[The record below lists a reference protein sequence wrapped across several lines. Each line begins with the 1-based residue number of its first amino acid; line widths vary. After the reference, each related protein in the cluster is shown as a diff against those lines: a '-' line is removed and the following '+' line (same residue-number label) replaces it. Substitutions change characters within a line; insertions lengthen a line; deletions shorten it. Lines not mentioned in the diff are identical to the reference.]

1 MFVMRIFYYIH
12 TTLSKKSV
20 PMISVESRD
29 DPRVGMN
36 TDMPGNYFLA
46 IQNLTKSV
54 IQGKELRFQA
64 LFMGDGCI
72 DHPKILLTPSATIFD
87 AERSIIRNNL
97 SIVDDDSFETAASNN
112 NFDPKGC
119 TILLS
124 GGQEH
129 DEWELSTYFFDLNP
143 QKKTAETASPISTNQ
158 VATDKRKLT
167 SSPFTFALKSRKR
180 TRPGN
185 YSVDIQFTYFNGL
198 EWKSDSK
205 VIQFRVLNFIEK
217 YIELIRFLCQ
227 HWFVSLRSK
236 LSDKTPSLFDIP

>member
-1 MFVMRIFYYIH
+1 
-12 TTLSKKSV
+12 
-20 PMISVESRD
+20 MISVESRD
-29 DPRVGMN
+29 DPRVGIN
-36 TDMPGNYFLA
+36 TDVPGTYFLA

-54 IQGKELRFQA
+54 NRGKELRFQT
-64 LFMGDGCI
+64 LFTGDGRI
-72 DHPKILLTPSATIFD
+72 DHPKILLTPSAIIFD

-119 TILLS
+119 SILLRR
-124 GGQEH
+124 GEEF

-143 QKKTAETASPISTNQ
+143 EKKTTETVVLISNDE

-167 SSPFTFALKSRKR
+167 SSPFTFALKSRKG

-185 YSVDIQFTYFNGL
+185 YTVDIQFTYFNGK

-205 VIQFRVLNFIEK
+205 VIRFRVLNFLEK
-217 YIELIRFLCQ
+217 YIELIRFLSQ
-227 HWFVSLRSK
+227 HWFAILRSK
-236 LSDKTPSLFDIP
+236 LSSASSLFDIP

>member
-1 MFVMRIFYYIH
+1 
-12 TTLSKKSV
+12 
-20 PMISVESRD
+20 MISVESRD
-29 DPRVGMN
+29 DPRVGIN
-36 TDMPGNYFLA
+36 TDVPGTYLLA

-64 LFMGDGCI
+64 LFTGDGSI
-72 DHPKILLTPSATIFD
+72 DHPKIRLIPSATIFD

-119 TILLS
+119 TILLCR
-124 GGQEH
+124 GQEH

-143 QKKTAETASPISTNQ
+143 LRKTIETATPISTNE

-167 SSPFTFALKSRKR
+167 SSPFTFELKSRKR
-180 TRPGN
+180 ARPGN
-185 YSVDIQFTYFNGL
+185 YTVDIQFTYFNGK

-205 VIQFRVLNFIEK
+205 VVQFRVLNFFEK
-217 YIELIRFLCQ
+217 YIELIRFQCQ
-227 HWFVSLRSK
+227 HWLASLRS
-236 LSDKTPSLFDIP
+236 

>member
-1 MFVMRIFYYIH
+1 
-12 TTLSKKSV
+12 
-20 PMISVESRD
+20 MISVESRD

-36 TDMPGNYFLA
+36 TDVPGTYFLA

-54 IQGKELRFQA
+54 SQGKELRFQA
-64 LFMGDGCI
+64 LFTGEGRI
-72 DHPKILLTPSATIFD
+72 DYPKILLTPSSTIFD

-124 GGQEH
+124 RGQEH

-143 QKKTAETASPISTNQ
+143 QKKATETAAPISTNE

-185 YSVDIQFTYFNGL
+185 YTIDIQFTYFNGK

-205 VIQFRVLNFIEK
+205 VIQFRVLNFFEK
-217 YIELIRFLCQ
+217 YIELIRFLSQ
-227 HWFVSLRSK
+227 HWFASLRSK
-236 LSDKTPSLFDIP
+236 LSSSAASLFDIP